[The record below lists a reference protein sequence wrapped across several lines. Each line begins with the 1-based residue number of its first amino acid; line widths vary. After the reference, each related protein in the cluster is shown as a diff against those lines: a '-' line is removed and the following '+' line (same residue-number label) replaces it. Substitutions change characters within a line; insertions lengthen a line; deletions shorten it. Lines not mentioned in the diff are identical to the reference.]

1 MRPRGI
7 VGGAVL
13 LRLDASVA
21 TVAGRLRLVASP
33 GSSSSSESENG
44 MFSSPTKEARP
55 LLVNRKFLRK
65 RDSRAQLTRK
75 CERSAHRLPQKTP
88 NSTRSAPRG

>member
-55 LLVNRKFLRK
+55 LLYLSQAPANI
-65 RDSRAQLTRK
+65 RAQLTRK

>member
-44 MFSSPTKEARP
+44 MFSSPTKEAP
-55 LLVNRKFLRK
+55 LLVNRKFLPK
-65 RDSRAQLTRK
+65 RVSRAQLTRK

>member
-55 LLVNRKFLRK
+55 LLYRKAPAYK
-65 RDSRAQLTRK
+65 S
-75 CERSAHRLPQKTP
+75 SADPKV
-88 NSTRSAPRG
+88 

>member
-44 MFSSPTKEARP
+44 MFRAR
-55 LLVNRKFLRK
+55 RK
-65 RDSRAQLTRK
+65 RHDHSL
-75 CERSAHRLPQKTP
+75 
-88 NSTRSAPRG
+88 